1 MHKEL
6 IAKFLKILEVKRYS
20 KSTQKTYIQAISQF
34 LEYFSKKNIS
44 EINHEDIFRYIE
56 HKIKD
61 KQISFST
68 QKGIVGSIKLFYK
81 HIYNKNIK
89 IDYIY
94 PGRQEH
100 KLPKVLSLEDIKKI
114 LQSIDNI
121 KHEAIIS
128 TIYSC
133 GMRISEALNLKISD
147 IDSKRMMVR
156 IENSKGNRD
165 REVMLS
171 ENLLTLLREYY
182 KIYKPKKYIFEGQGG
197 GKYTARSAEQ
207 VFKKALQN
215 AKINKEASL
224 HTLRHSYATHLIEQG
239 IDIRIV
245 QELLGHKNIKTTQ
258 VYTHIADIRK
268 LKIKSPF
275 DNLSKFN

>member
-1 MHKEL
+1 MNKED
-6 IAKFLKILEVKRYS
+6 IAKFYKVMEIKRYAPN
-20 KSTQKTYIQAISQF
+20 TIKTYGAAISSF
-34 LEYFSKKNIS
+34 LEYFSKRDIEKLL
-44 EINHEDIFRYIE
+44 HEDIEKYLQ
-56 HKIKD
+56 HKVKD
-61 KQISFST
+61 KKISFSA
-68 QKGIVGSIKLFYK
+68 QKGIVGAIKLYYK
-81 HIYNKNIK
+81 FLYNKNIY
-89 IDYIY
+89 IDYLY
-94 PGRQEH
+94 PDRSEF
-100 KLPKVLSLEDIKKI
+100 KLPKVLSTEDIKKMI
-114 LQSIDNI
+114 DSIENL
-121 KHEAIIS
+121 KHRTIIS

-133 GMRISEALNLKISD
+133 GMRISEAINLKISD

-171 ENLLTLLREYY
+171 ENLLILLRKYY
-182 KIYKPKKYIFEGQGG
+182 KLYKPKKYIFEGQKG

-207 VFKKALQN
+207 VFKKALEK
-215 AKINKEASL
+215 AKINKPASL

-258 VYTHIADIRK
+258 IYTHVTDIRK

-275 DNLSKFN
+275 DNL